1 MKPWLCDILA
11 CPIDK
16 FFPLDLYIFSFETKE
31 DEFKEIIKV
40 YEKRDINL
48 IKDENIIQIQEDKG
62 DLYLKDDIVIER
74 SSVEVYL
81 NSIISSANEVDRLHD
96 KSSNQLSKQCFR
108 IIRQDITDKLV
119 IFFDNKKFEKIENIL
134 PELYLINKI
143 KTETEIKT
151 GLLFCEEC
159 KRWYPIIDTIPQ
171 MLPDEYRDE
180 KAEIQFLR
188 TNKDLLD
195 SAFFRQNLKPFN
207 L

>member
-16 FFPLDLYIFSFETKE
+16 FFPLDLYIFSFETTE

-40 YEKRDINL
+40 YEKRDINR

-74 SSVEVYL
+74 SSIEVYL
-81 NSIISSANEVDRLHD
+81 NSIMSSANEVDRLHD
-96 KSSNQLSKQCFR
+96 KSSIKLSKQCFR

-119 IFFDNKKFEKIENIL
+119 IFFENRKFEKIENIL

-159 KRWYPIIDTIPQ
+159 KRWYPIIETIPQ

-195 SAFFRQNLKPFN
+195 SAFFNQNLKPFK